1 MKRKMPNTLKSA
13 IKLAES
19 YEATIMS
26 VYDEKRYNLMC
37 DMIDRN
43 IERFFNGE
51 PVDDGLFGK
60 VFELS
65 THDSNS
71 TIVTVRSQGKCDG
84 YALIDGKRRKLEA
97 KTNGGRVGNLYKMN
111 KRTRRSQYMLYC
123 ICYEVPEGKPRK
135 DGTCKP
141 AEWRTATVL
150 STIDFFVDLLEQTNA
165 TKTIGHN
172 ESDREI
178 AIQGDSKKL
187 YKAIRENCINFD
199 RNHWYNDWNIL

>member
-1 MKRKMPNTLKSA
+1 MKMPNVIRNSM
-13 IKLAES
+13 KLAEQ

-26 VYDEKRYNLMC
+26 AYDEKRYNLMC
-37 DMIDRN
+37 EMIDRN
-43 IERFFNGE
+43 IEKFFNDE
-51 PVDDGLFGK
+51 PIDDGLFGK

-65 THDSNS
+65 THDSDS

-84 YALIDGKRRKLEA
+84 YALINSKRRKLEA
-97 KTNGGRVGNLYKMN
+97 KTNGGRVGNLYKMS
-111 KRTRRSQYMLYC
+111 KRTRRAQYMLYC
-123 ICYEVPEGKPRK
+123 ICYEVPQGKPRK

-150 STIDFFVDLLEQTNA
+150 STVEFFISLLEQTNA
-165 TKTIGHN
+165 TKVIGHN
-172 ESDREI
+172 ESDREV

-187 YKAIRENCINFD
+187 YKAIKENCIEFD